1 MKSTK
6 YIKHRRSKCLFPTR
20 IQKASRGM
28 GGQKRGGID
37 KGSDKALADIE
48 HTLDR
53 KVEVHHTE
61 HRLGEWVFAE
71 LRPQQ

>member
-1 MKSTK
+1 MKSIK
-6 YIKHRRSKCLFPTR
+6 YIKHRRSKYDFPTKV
-20 IQKASRGM
+20 IKASRGS
-28 GGQKRGGID
+28 GGQKRGGIV

-48 HTLDR
+48 HAIGR

-71 LRPQQ
+71 LK